1 MTYARKVDA
10 NQPEIVKAF
19 RTLGATVKTMHT
31 VGGGFPDLCVAVP
44 GKTFLVEIKDGS
56 KPPSARELTPDQVTF
71 HATWPDK
78 IEIVTSVDDVARIMG
93 AKS

>member
-1 MTYARKVDA
+1 MSYAKKVDA

-19 RTLGATVKTMHT
+19 RTLGATVEPMHT
-31 VGGGFPDLCVAVP
+31 VGRGFPDLCVAIP
-44 GKTFLVEIKDGS
+44 GKTFLVEVKDGT
-56 KPPSARELTPDQVTF
+56 KPPSAQKLTAAQVEF